1 MVKSE
6 YKSKVEVGS
15 KDFLIY
21 TLEER
26 LRIETGLGFSS
37 VFQINPF
44 RYTTQD
50 GFSNTPP
57 WLPTVNVRLL

>member
-57 WLPTVNVRLL
+57 